1 MAARGSIGFQ
11 QTKEC
16 VIENSIPAPVPVDF
30 DMLSFGDSVMW
41 GTGLLHQ
48 QKFRTLVE
56 DQIKARYPSIP
67 ATANAYTHTGAI
79 IGSSFYNIFRWDE
92 VPGQDTQK
100 LKDFLQRQ
108 FGSYN
113 WANATASKDGET
125 AINIGPACLISYPSR
140 CTTWKISLNPDGDSA
155 NINIIGGLLQRNPLF
170 VSKFVDGERHYVSFT
185 RLL

>member
-1 MAARGSIGFQ
+1 MAREESIGFQ

-79 IGSSFYNIFRWDE
+79 NWRALFIIYSDGMKFQDKTLRNSRTFYNGNL
-92 VPGQDTQK
+92 VH
-100 LKDFLQRQ
+100 
-108 FGSYN
+108 
-113 WANATASKDGET
+113 
-125 AINIGPACLISYPSR
+125 
-140 CTTWKISLNPDGDSA
+140 
-155 NINIIGGLLQRNPLF
+155 IIGQMQQHQKMEKRQ
-170 VSKFVDGERHYVSFT
+170 
-185 RLL
+185 